1 MILTQNA
8 TWVNALAS
16 ARTNAVDTGQRRS
29 NSLRWATSG
38 PASRRYR

>member
-16 ARTNAVDTGQRRS
+16 AGGTAPDAGQRKS
-29 NSLRWATSG
+29 SSLRWATSG